1 MAFFSA
7 NHVNISGVAAC
18 VPSTTYHN
26 TDYKWIAKAKQKNFI
41 DSIGIASRHISSGG
55 TTASDLCFDAAE
67 LLIKKIKWHK
77 ESINL
82 LVFVSCSGDYTAP
95 ATAALLQNRL
105 GLSKNCM
112 AFDINMAC
120 SGYVYGL
127 SVVSKMIS
135 AQIPKALL
143 LVGDVGSVYTSY
155 KDKSSFPLFGDAG
168 TATAVEYSEKNNT
181 AFFDLNTDG
190 SGFEA
195 LYVPDGGSRHPITK
209 KSLEY
214 KKYGDGIYRKRSQIF
229 LNGVEILKFSLR
241 EVPPSINKLLSEIK
255 LKIDDVDYFVFHQAN
270 KLINANIG
278 KMLKIPSAKMPDTL
292 LHYGNTISASIP
304 LTIVEGIG
312 AEQMRKPQQ
321 LLLCGFGAGLS
332 WGTAVIKTENVVCPP
347 LIVKQGADK

>member
-7 NHVNISGVAAC
+7 EHVNISGIAAC
-18 VPSTTYHN
+18 VPSQKYDN
-26 TDYKWIAKAKQKNFI
+26 TDYKWVAKGKQKNFI
-41 DSIGIASRHISSGG
+41 DSIGIASRHISPKG

-67 LLIKKIKWHK
+67 LLIEKLKWHK
-77 ESINL
+77 EGIKL

-95 ATAALLQNRL
+95 ATAAILQHRL
-105 GLSKNCM
+105 GLPKSCM

-135 AQIPKALL
+135 TQLPKALL

-168 TATAVEYSEKNNT
+168 TATAIEYSEKSNPVY
-181 AFFDLNTDG
+181 FDLNTDG

-195 LYVPDGGSRHPITK
+195 LYVPDGGSRYPITK

-229 LNGVEILKFSLR
+229 LNGVDILKFSLR
-241 EVPPSINKLLSEIK
+241 EVPPHINKLLNEIK
-255 LKIDDVDYFVFHQAN
+255 LKIDDIDYFVLHQAN

-278 KMLKIPSAKMPDTL
+278 KMLKISPAKMPDTL
-292 LHYGNTISASIP
+292 LNYGNTISASIP

-312 AEQMRKPQQ
+312 AKEMLKPQQ

-332 WGTAVIKTENVVCPP
+332 WGTVVIKTENLVCPA
-347 LIVKQGADK
+347 IIMKEIDS